1 MPFKPHYLLVALTLC
16 WFVTLQAF
24 PMIGCAACSKCR
36 CIRTSSDF
44 ISPRL
49 YHKIE
54 ILTPGAHCRQ
64 TEIIITKKD
73 KATVCVTPDA
83 RWIKKVI
90 SKLQSNNKKKRS
102 ADV

>member
-1 MPFKPHYLLVALTLC
+1 MVFIPA
-16 WFVTLQAF
+16 AF

-49 YHKIE
+49 
-54 ILTPGAHCRQ
+54 
-64 TEIIITKKD
+64 ITKKD

-90 SKLQSNNKKKRS
+90 SKLQSNKKKKRS